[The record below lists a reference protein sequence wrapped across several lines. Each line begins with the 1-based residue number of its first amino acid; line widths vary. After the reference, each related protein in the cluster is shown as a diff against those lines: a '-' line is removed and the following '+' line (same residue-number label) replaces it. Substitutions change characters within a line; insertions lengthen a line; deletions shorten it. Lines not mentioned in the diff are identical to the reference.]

1 MKKRKGNIKILDG
14 AVEMPAGE
22 YIIGDPCYSV
32 PNDRWMEWLNLAD
45 YMNANDNIL
54 AAELDGQPI
63 VGIHTM
69 YGDGAYY
76 DQAGNEYGV
85 DAGLIGL
92 VSTSIGEWSV
102 SGDPIIVTFDNPFQ
116 CFRNGDVIHLG
127 YIEINTGDE
136 EDEDDW

>member
-32 PNDRWMEWLNLAD
+32 PNDRWIEWLNLAD
-45 YMNANDNIL
+45 YMNSNDGVI
-54 AAELDGQPI
+54 AAELDGHPI
-63 VGIHTM
+63 VGVHTM
-69 YGDGAYY
+69 YGDGTYY
-76 DQAGNEYGV
+76 DQFDNWYDV

-102 SGDPIIVTFDNPFQ
+102 GGNPKIVTFHTPFE
-116 CFRNGDVIHLG
+116 CFRDGGVIHLG
-127 YIEINTGDE
+127 SYEIQTD
-136 EDEDDW
+136 DEDDEDD